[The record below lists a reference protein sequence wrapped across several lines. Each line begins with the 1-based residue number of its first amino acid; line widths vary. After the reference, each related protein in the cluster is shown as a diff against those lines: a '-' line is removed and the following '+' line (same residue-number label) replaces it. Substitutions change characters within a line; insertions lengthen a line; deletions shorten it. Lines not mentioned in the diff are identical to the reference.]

1 MDEEEQESCIVSSD
15 EAPRQCVWN
24 LNTRRIDG
32 KRIETIDRIGEWTSS
47 ESDFIHQSLSLDND
61 NFWYIITHYCIYI
74 TGITKLNE
82 IRFD

>member
-1 MDEEEQESCIVSSD
+1 MGNES
-15 EAPRQCVWN
+15 
-24 LNTRRIDG
+24 
-32 KRIETIDRIGEWTSS
+32 KRSIGLEGGQVVKVK
-47 ESDFIHQSLSLDND
+47 SDFIHQSLSLDND